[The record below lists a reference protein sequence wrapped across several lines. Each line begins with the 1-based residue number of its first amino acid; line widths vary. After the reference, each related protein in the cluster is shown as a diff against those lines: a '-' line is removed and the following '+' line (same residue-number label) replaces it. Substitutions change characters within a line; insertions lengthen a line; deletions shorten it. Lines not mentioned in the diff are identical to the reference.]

1 MYYVWD
7 SNADL
12 DEDFSYF
19 SNEPEKFDANLWISG
34 KKISDYSEIIEL
46 TGDEDSPTKLSDLLL
61 TDFQLQ
67 VFSRNLINLFNDL
80 KIENIQY
87 FPVRIFNHETGGVD
101 ESYKIANIEGLI
113 DCLDIENSIYKRS
126 KRSGNLL
133 RVAKFKIVEEKIIP
147 VRSSKNKPFI
157 FRLGEFPRLII
168 VHETVK
174 KACED
179 RNITG
184 VEFISPEEYA

>member
-19 SNEPEKFDANLWISG
+19 SNEPENFDTNLWISG
-34 KKISDYSEIIEL
+34 KKISDYSELIEL
-46 TGDEDSPTKLSDLLL
+46 TGDVDSPTKLSDLLL

-67 VFSRNLINLFNDL
+67 VFSSNLINLFSDL
-80 KIENIQY
+80 KIDNIQY
-87 FPVRIFNHETGGVD
+87 FPVRIYNRETDTVD

-113 DCLDIENSIYKRS
+113 DCLDIENSTYKRS
-126 KRSGNLL
+126 TRSGKIL
-133 RVAKFKIVEEKIIP
+133 RVAKFKIIDEKIIP
-147 VRSSKNKPFI
+147 LLSSKNKPLI

-168 VHETVK
+168 VHEKVK

-179 RNITG
+179 KKITG
-184 VEFISPEEYA
+184 VEFIKPEEYT